1 MKGVRLYFQSAT
13 FNTNLKEHWEKQL
26 PNLLHVCIIIY
37 FDFVMV
43 FSTDCKTVALAFTS
57 VSTERKCILQGHS
70 WMLIRIVLGK
80 KFVQDTKLV
89 VKYEVYSFS
98 LFQMTILQLHA
109 QQFLL
114 NINFLFL
121 SFSNMCIHSHHTVS
135 KPFITLISAS

>member
-1 MKGVRLYFQSAT
+1 
-13 FNTNLKEHWEKQL
+13 
-26 PNLLHVCIIIY
+26 
-37 FDFVMV
+37 
-43 FSTDCKTVALAFTS
+43 
-57 VSTERKCILQGHS
+57 
-70 WMLIRIVLGK
+70 MLIRIVLGK

-109 QQFLL
+109 QHFLL

-135 KPFITLISAS
+135 KPFIPLISAS

>member
-1 MKGVRLYFQSAT
+1 
-13 FNTNLKEHWEKQL
+13 
-26 PNLLHVCIIIY
+26 
-37 FDFVMV
+37 MV

-98 LFQMTILQLHA
+98 LFQNDYTTAACSTIPVKYQ
-109 QQFLL
+109 
-114 NINFLFL
+114 L
-121 SFSNMCIHSHHTVS
+121 SFS
-135 KPFITLISAS
+135 LIF